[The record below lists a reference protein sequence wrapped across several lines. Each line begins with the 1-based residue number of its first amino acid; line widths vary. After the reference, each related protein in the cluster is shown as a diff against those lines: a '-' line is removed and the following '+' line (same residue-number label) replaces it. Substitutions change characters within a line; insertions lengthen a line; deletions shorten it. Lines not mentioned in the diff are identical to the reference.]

1 MQHVNIYLI
10 VLLAFAVLTSCS
22 DLRGAAEER
31 AHQAENAESNDPII
45 IGAVAP
51 WETLANLGNYREGL
65 ELALQELN
73 QEKVLGREIKLLWK
87 DDQGSVTRGRAVAQ
101 QLAENPKVMAVLGHY
116 QSSIS
121 VPVSLIYQHY
131 GLLMMTATSTANKLT
146 SREGLDLIF
155 RNIPNDQQ
163 VASQLASFCWDQGY
177 ERVIVFNEDNEF
189 GNSLANAFENR
200 AGQIGLNVVDRS
212 SYDFSTGKSQFRRI
226 ISDWKDFYQFDA
238 IFLAGVVPKAAEF
251 IAQAREMGVDV
262 PIVGG
267 DGLDSPQ
274 LWEIGGD
281 LVNGTIVGTYFHH
294 QQPGEKVQSFVK
306 AFEVKYG
313 FKPDAWAAQA
323 YATLHLLARGMRQ
336 AGTTNPQEVAKA
348 LRNMKAFEGV
358 LGNTEFNAQGN
369 LVDRSITTKIVRE
382 RQFEYLGLQNKKG
395 INSASP
401 GPE

>member
-1 MQHVNIYLI
+1 MKYTRAC
-10 VLLAFAVLTSCS
+10 LALFLTILVLTSCS
-22 DLRGAAEER
+22 DLRGPAEER
-31 AHQAENAESNDPII
+31 SHQAKNAESNDPII
-45 IGAVAP
+45 IGAAAP
-51 WETLANLGNYREGL
+51 WVKLADLGYYHEGL
-65 ELALQELN
+65 ELALQEIN
-73 QEKVLGREIKLLWK
+73 QEKVLGRKIKILWK
-87 DDQGSVTRGRAVAQ
+87 DDQGSVSRGRAVAQ

-121 VPVSLIYQHY
+121 VPVSLMYQHY

-146 SREGLDLIF
+146 SREGLDLVF

-163 VASQLASFCWDQGY
+163 VASQLANFCQDQGY

-200 AGQIGLNVVDRS
+200 AGQIGLNVVDHS
-212 SYDFSTGKSQFRRI
+212 SYDFTTGKSQFRRI

-306 AFEVKYG
+306 AFEAKYG

-323 YATLHLLARGMRQ
+323 YDTLYLLARAMRQ
-336 AGTTNPQEVAKA
+336 AGTTNPAEVAKA
-348 LRNMKAFEGV
+348 LQNMKAFKGV

-382 RQFEYLGLQNKKG
+382 RQFEFLGLQNNKDE
-395 INSASP
+395 SQ
-401 GPE
+401 